1 MTRRLRK
8 SLLLACLGAMPLTL
22 TACNQNGTTTLL
34 TSPANPATATVDLGP
49 PPYAR
54 EKIPALPAVGDVKDS
69 IVIPNAVVRYSE
81 KQLVPAAVD
90 GQIEL
95 VALQLAPGTAYDK
108 NDRRIVNHPRD
119 KDKSRVFRTIWPGM
133 VVQKGD
139 VVAWLDASQVEAQ
152 YQNSK
157 RLIDSTKKGI
167 QLANEGLELVKTLV
181 KKFESAGQGAVS
193 PTEVLQMLIQR
204 SRFEENVAQSEQ
216 TQIKAFQDFET
227 AESLLRKHQPQAAVT
242 GRVTNVFK
250 RPGEFAKA
258 GDPILE
264 IQSTEE
270 VTIEGEL
277 PVQYVGQVKEGSS
290 VRIESTRPTAE
301 SREYGSVSH
310 RREVT
315 GIAVTSHPGRPL
327 VVSAG
332 LDGVALVWEPHARKL
347 PHTLPHSVAVRSVA
361 VTGNKAPGCT
371 AATGSEDGKIRI
383 WNLTNPDKLPARD
396 TEAKMTE
403 DGHSGPVTS
412 LAFSPD
418 GKLLASASGRDVIV
432 WEVATGKKMYS
443 LPGDHKDSVTALR
456 FTPQATLI
464 TACRDKAVRVWN
476 LGING
481 AAVDRTIDH
490 RAGVVDHLA
499 VSSDGSRV
507 LFDQEENRI
516 DIVSLADGQSAGT
529 LQAAGQLRFSTF
541 AVFSMDDS
549 LVVTA
554 AGGSTPGEMQ
564 LWETP
569 QSRGRGFERLR
580 LVTPGRTPVTCAA
593 FSPDATR
600 KFLVVGTQSGGVF
613 IYAPPSEKEAFKITG
628 TVTSVLPYNDKS
640 SMVRVRVMNPPADL
654 LQDRG
659 TANVIIDP
667 SAVAAIPTPTMTA
680 PAATVPAPTP
690 APAATIPTSATGLG
704 NAPGSLPSTVSPG
717 AIIPIPVPGEKKN

>member
-1 MTRRLRK
+1 MTRDLRK
-8 SLLLACLGAMPLTL
+8 TLLLACLSGIPLTL

-34 TSPANPATATVDLGP
+34 TSPTNTASAPVDLGP

-54 EKIPALPAVGDVKDS
+54 EKTPALPAVGDIKDS

-157 RLIDSTKKGI
+157 RLIESTKKGI
-167 QLANEGLELVKTLV
+167 QLANEGLELVKVLV

-204 SRFEENVAQSEQ
+204 SRFEENVTQTEQ
-216 TQIKAFQDFET
+216 TQIKAYQDYET
-227 AESLLRKHQPQAAVT
+227 AESLLRKHQPIAAVT

-301 SREYGSVSH
+301 SREFGSVSH

-327 VVSAG
+327 VVSGG
-332 LDGVALVWEPHARKL
+332 LDGVALVWEPHAKKL
-347 PHTLPHSVAVRSVA
+347 PHTLPHAVAVRSVA
-361 VTGNKAPGCT
+361 VTGGKAPGCT
-371 AATGSEDGKIRI
+371 AATGSEDGKIRF
-383 WNLTNPDKLPARD
+383 WNLTNPDKLPTRD
-396 TEAKMTE
+396 TDAKLAE
-403 DGHSGPVTS
+403 DGHSGPVNC

-476 LGING
+476 LGVNG

-499 VSSDGSRV
+499 VSSDGGRV

-569 QSRGRGFERLR
+569 LSRGRGFERLR

-593 FSPDATR
+593 FSPDAAR
-600 KFLVVGTQSGGVF
+600 KFLVVGTQSGGVY
-613 IYAPPSEKEAFKITG
+613 IYSPPSEKDAFKITG

-640 SMVRVRVMNPPADL
+640 SMVRVRVMNPPADV

-667 SAVAAIPTPTMTA
+667 SAVAAITTPTMTA
-680 PAATVPAPTP
+680 PAASVPAPAT
-690 APAATIPTSATGLG
+690 TIPTSATGLG
-704 NAPGSLPSTVSPG
+704 NAPGSLPSIVSPG